1 MRLCCHATT
10 ISYEGSAI
18 TWMLSMALTVL
29 RELLARFGDV
39 RDDDDRAKLYLE
51 QYVVQ
56 VGVMG
61 VCEAQVVSAVRRVMS
76 PNCGVR
82 GMAASGNICR
92 AMASHSRADSP
103 NICLARSAA
112 MWP

>member
-18 TWMLSMALTVL
+18 ESIQVMALTVL

-56 VGVMG
+56 VGMVV
-61 VCEAQVVSAVRRVMS
+61 VCEVQVVSAVRRVMS

-82 GMAASGNICR
+82 GMAASVRVLALLVTKRTVQDNGECR
-92 AMASHSRADSP
+92 EAG
-103 NICLARSAA
+103 
-112 MWP
+112 

>member
-18 TWMLSMALTVL
+18 ESIQVMALTVL

-39 RDDDDRAKLYLE
+39 RDDDDKAKLYME

-56 VGVMG
+56 VSETG

-82 GMAASGNICR
+82 GMAASVRVLVLLITKRTVQDDGECYE
-92 AMASHSRADSP
+92 AG
-103 NICLARSAA
+103 
-112 MWP
+112 

>member
-1 MRLCCHATT
+1 MVRLCCHATT

-18 TWMLSMALTVL
+18 ESIQVMALTVL

-82 GMAASGNICR
+82 GMAASVR
-92 AMASHSRADSP
+92 V
-103 NICLARSAA
+103 LALLVTKRTVQDNGECCEAG
-112 MWP
+112 

>member
-1 MRLCCHATT
+1 MVRLCCHATT

-18 TWMLSMALTVL
+18 ESIQVMALTVL

-56 VGVMG
+56 VGM
-61 VCEAQVVSAVRRVMS
+61 VSAVRRVMS

-82 GMAASGNICR
+82 GMAASVR
-92 AMASHSRADSP
+92 V
-103 NICLARSAA
+103 LALLVTKRTVQDDGECCEAG
-112 MWP
+112 